1 MLFGRSIEGTRK
13 GVGLCRTA
21 PAVRRSAWCRTSTAP
36 VARSSMRPWC
46 ASRALSA
53 GYLGV
58 LGSAARARPKILHR
72 VQVRWRHRCRGDL
85 RPRFH
90 ACGIGPVRRRAFA
103 ASGSRHPCRRP
114 AATWPG
120 NRRRRPS
127 RAPPPR
133 RTWTSPGRSPN
144 WGKRRCGRPCG
155 SRWQGDRLGQLP
167 AGWGRGRHVAV
178 VPFRRS
184 LEKPQKGHS
193 SRTAAESP
201 APCGS
206 REQLTPAS
214 GLGSPVCATIRWD
227 CPKFTGNVETFEP
240 GEIRVPVPD
249 ARVGRGQGETESRP
263 VHGGNSGSDLRKDV
277 TSLAMSGDSPA
288 PRPWM
293 TRACYLLHKE
303 VTACAHS

>member
-1 MLFGRSIEGTRK
+1 
-13 GVGLCRTA
+13 
-21 PAVRRSAWCRTSTAP
+21 
-36 VARSSMRPWC
+36 MRPWC
-46 ASRALSA
+46 ASQALPA
-53 GYLGV
+53 GYL
-58 LGSAARARPKILHR
+58 SASWDRRQEPAQKSCIGCKSGGATDAEEISD
-72 VQVRWRHRCRGDL
+72 RGFTL
-85 RPRFH
+85 AASGRYAAERY
-90 ACGIGPVRRRAFA
+90 A

-178 VPFRRS
+178 LPFRRS

-206 REQLTPAS
+206 RGQLTPAS

-263 VHGGNSGSDLRKDV
+263 VHGGNSGSGACQGLSYRCVNKFSEDQGV
-277 TSLAMSGDSPA
+277 SSG
-288 PRPWM
+288 
-293 TRACYLLHKE
+293 
-303 VTACAHS
+303 